1 MVWSLFEKKK
11 ILGLDIGSHS
21 IKLAELDVGRGG
33 STLNAFAM
41 LPTPPNAFDT
51 GDILDT
57 SAIAEVVRNLIRQIK
72 TKRNRVAV
80 GLGGSS
86 VIVKLI
92 TIPKMDENLISEQI
106 RWEAEQYIPYD
117 INEVNLGF
125 EVVRKN
131 PETMDLLLVAAVH
144 AHVMKYAEMTQL
156 AAVNC
161 ETVDVN
167 GFALANCFYQNYGK
181 MEGQNIALLNVGD
194 AASSLVISEN
204 GVVVFSRDIPVGGAT
219 YTQDLQKALD
229 VSDEEAESLKLS
241 LTTGEAPE
249 EALQT
254 VSNTHDVVVDEI
266 KASFDFYFNTSKNAK
281 VDKLFVTGGASKTSG
296 FIDKL
301 SAFQKAEKLN
311 PFFSVKV
318 NTKNISQSYQEQI
331 ADFAA
336 VAVGLGLRKAGDN
349 A

>member
-1 MVWSLFEKKK
+1 
-11 ILGLDIGSHS
+11 
-21 IKLAELDVGRGG
+21 
-33 STLNAFAM
+33 M
-41 LPTPPNAFDT
+41 LPTPPSSFDT

-57 SAIAEVVRNLIRQIK
+57 SAIAEVIRNLIRQAK

-125 EVVRKN
+125 EVVRKSA
-131 PETMDLLLVAAVH
+131 ETMDLLLVAAVH
-144 AHVMKYAEMTQL
+144 GHVMKYAEATSL

-161 ETVDVN
+161 EMVDVN
-167 GFALANCFYQNYGK
+167 GFALANCFNQNYGK
-181 MEGQNIALLNVGD
+181 MDGQNIALLNVGS

-204 GVVVFSRDIPVGGAT
+204 GVIIFCRDIPVGGAT
-219 YTQDLQKALD
+219 YTQDLQKALE
-229 VSDEEAESLKLS
+229 VSEDEAESLKISLS
-241 LTTGEAPE
+241 SGEAPE

-254 VSNTHDVVVDEI
+254 VKNTHTVVVDEI

-296 FIDKL
+296 FIEEL
-301 SAFQKAEKLN
+301 SEFQKAEKLN
-311 PFFSVKV
+311 PFFSIKV
-318 NTKNISQSYQEQI
+318 NSKSISQSYQEQI